1 MPLLKKNKKWEASLQ
16 AYLCLWKMDASAMSK
31 GQSNHCAC
39 NCPRWKGILSLLPI
53 SEWATLS
60 YSIPTNRIASPIC
73 ARTSC
78 FVPPFLN
85 SLPKKSLSNSVH
97 LKPIQ
102 PYLPRATDEVGLSR
116 RTLWTRLHRRFSK
129 VCSPSFREQ
138 NVEEMS
144 CFLRKQPALMIQKH
158 LA

>member
-16 AYLCLWKMDASAMSK
+16 AYLCLWKTDASAMPK
-31 GQSNHCAC
+31 APSNRCAC
-39 NCPRWKGILSLLPI
+39 NCPRWKEILSLLPI

-60 YSIPTNRIASPIC
+60 YSIPTNRIVSPIC

-85 SLPKKSLSNSVH
+85 SLPKKSLFNSVR
-97 LKPIQ
+97 LKPTL
-102 PYLPRATDEVGLSR
+102 PYLPHATDEVGLSR

-129 VCSPSFREQ
+129 VCLPSFREQ

-144 CFLRKQPALMIQKH
+144 CFVRKQPVLIPQKH
-158 LA
+158 SA